1 VPTTEIIADLAEHPD
16 AEALARFDHPTW
28 DLSAWRGTLIA
39 KAWIGDDLAC
49 FFARV
54 GDALSHYILVFHA
67 SRGFRPVMEGQDM
80 REAVIGSVFR
90 LDVMIK
96 PDGRTVVLSADL
108 AA

>member
-1 VPTTEIIADLAEHPD
+1 MTITEIIADLANHPD
-16 AEALARFDHPTW
+16 AEALARFDHPRT
-28 DLSAWRGTLIA
+28 DLSHWRGTLIA
-39 KAWIGDDLAC
+39 KAWIRDDLAC
-49 FFARV
+49 FFAQV
-54 GDALSHYILVFHA
+54 GDALSHYVLVFHA
-67 SRGFRPVMEGQDM
+67 FRGFRPVMEGQDM